1 MDLSGWCDV
10 CGYPIRLGVQ
20 FYGNAREGRIVC
32 RRCQMKQIQRKKEDR
47 KKKAETFK

>member
-20 FYGNAREGRIVC
+20 FYGNAATGRMVC
-32 RRCQMKQIQRKKEDR
+32 RRCQLKQIERKKQ
-47 KKKAETFK
+47 KKQQKQEKGA